1 MAVESISQ
9 PGRPF
14 FSPLFCACR
23 LQTAFKVISLLM
35 VVAAAL
41 QLSLISKR
49 EWDSFFGRVDR
60 LQKRASRSLSFSPMG
75 AVNKSVSMPVVSSA
89 RCGKRPSADESD
101 AASPAIEMFLIPDDA
116 HLKYD

>member
-1 MAVESISQ
+1 LAVASSSQ
-9 PGRPF
+9 CDVGVL
-14 FSPLFCACR
+14 FSHLFVFGLDR

-35 VVAAAL
+35 VVAAVL

-60 LQKRASRSLSFSPMG
+60 LQKRALKPARSLSFSAMD
-75 AVNKSVSMPVVSSA
+75 AVNSAMVKTFYRSASMPVV
-89 RCGKRPSADESD
+89 P
-101 AASPAIEMFLIPDDA
+101 AASPVREMFVIPDDA